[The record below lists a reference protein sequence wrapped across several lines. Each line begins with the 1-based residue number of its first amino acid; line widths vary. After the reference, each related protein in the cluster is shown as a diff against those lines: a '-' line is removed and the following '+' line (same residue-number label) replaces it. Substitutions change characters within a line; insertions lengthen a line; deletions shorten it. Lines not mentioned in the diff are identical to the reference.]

1 VSDDA
6 STLDV
11 SKASA
16 ASSKLQLQ
24 HIALFSLE
32 AQAHRLPER
41 VNLNFDLGHRETI
54 WNVIGD
60 SLICVF
66 GLDVGILSTSSDP
79 PIRLA
84 SFSVCFRAEYKM
96 GEAYNPATDD
106 ELLPHYAGVVARLHV
121 WPYMRAEVQELTGK
135 LGLPSLTLPVL
146 MSGGTVNFPVR
157 KHVPPP
163 DDQVRAPRKVLE
175 ISSPAAASPK
185 KGAKKPPKKSA
196 RARQVASSSSKPRR
210 RA

>member
-1 VSDDA
+1 MSDNA
-6 STLDV
+6 ITLDV
-11 SKASA
+11 SKAAA
-16 ASSKLQLQ
+16 ASTKLQLQ
-24 HIALFSLE
+24 HITLFSLE
-32 AQAHRLPER
+32 AQGHRLPER
-41 VNLNFDLGHRETI
+41 ANLNFELGHRETI

-66 GLDVGILSTSSDP
+66 GLDVGILSISSDP

-96 GEAYNPATDD
+96 GDAYNPATDE

-135 LGLPSLTLPVL
+135 LGLPTLTLPVL
-146 MSGGTVNFPVR
+146 MSGGTVNFAVR

-163 DDQVRAPRKVLE
+163 DDRVGAPHKALE
-175 ISSPAAASPK
+175 TSSPAATSK

-196 RARQVASSSSKPRR
+196 RPRQVTSSSSKPRR